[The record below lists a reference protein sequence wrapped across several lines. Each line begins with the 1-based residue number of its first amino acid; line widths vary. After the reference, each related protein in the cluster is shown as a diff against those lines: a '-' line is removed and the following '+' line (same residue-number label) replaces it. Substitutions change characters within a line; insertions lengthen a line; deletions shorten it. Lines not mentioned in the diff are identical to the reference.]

1 MNIVISDVVYRKA
14 TIDDAAQIREIMTY
28 YVDNTTATWRYQVKD
43 IAYFENY
50 IAGHHSADRP
60 FWVAEYQHQVVGYSC
75 LSEFRAP
82 EGYWPCAENSVY
94 VRPEFSQ
101 SGIGSR
107 LMELIIDDGRAAG
120 LQAIIAAI
128 DGANESSINFHK
140 RFGFEICG
148 ELKNIA
154 WKQDS
159 FRTLI
164 LMQLNLQKES

>member
-1 MNIVISDVVYRKA
+1 MNIVISDVIYRKA
-14 TIDDAAQIREIMTY
+14 TVDDASQIREIMSY
-28 YVDNTTATWRYQVKD
+28 FIDNSSASWRYKVKD

-50 IAGHHSADRP
+50 IAGHNTPDRP
-60 FWVAEYQHQVVGYSC
+60 FWVAEYQHQIAGYSC

-94 VRPEFSQ
+94 VRPEFSDL
-101 SGIGSR
+101 GIGRR
-107 LMELIIDDGRAAG
+107 LMELIITDGRAAG

-128 DGANESSINFHK
+128 DGANESSIKFHK

-154 WKQDS
+154 WKLES

-164 LMQLNLQKES
+164 LMQLNLQK